1 MRPLTR
7 RGAALYRRCV
17 DLELRHLR
25 IVVAIADAGSVT
37 KAASALGLA
46 QPAMTTQL
54 KRIERTLGGP
64 LFVRDRRGTSPTP
77 LGDMVL
83 ARARVLLPALDG
95 LQTEASDMI
104 RSGEPHS
111 FRIGATNGPVSG
123 GLVQRLAEAHPGA
136 HVAMHTAW
144 EADEIAELVV
154 DGRLDFA
161 LVGVCDTAL
170 PATGRALTWREV
182 CADPVWV
189 LVGEA
194 HPLSERPEVAL
205 AELAEEKW
213 VTVPGGGC
221 FNDCFAAACATAGFA
236 PRPYLE
242 MDVASVFDVVSLGGA
257 VALCQGTVRDVP
269 GVATIP
275 LAGTPLRWRH
285 VLGWQAG
292 GKAAQVAGAVREL
305 AVETYLAVVAQRPAY
320 TAWLREHPDFGA
332 RSHG

>member
-1 MRPLTR
+1 M
-7 RGAALYRRCV
+7 

-25 IVVAIADAGSVT
+25 IVCAIADAGSVT
-37 KAASALGLA
+37 KAAAALGLA

-54 KRIERTLGGP
+54 KRIERALGGP

-95 LQTEASDMI
+95 LQTEATDMI
-104 RSGEPHS
+104 RSGQPRS

-136 HVAMHTAW
+136 HVAMTSSW
-144 EADEIAELVV
+144 EAEELAQLVV
-154 DGRLDFA
+154 DDRLDFA
-161 LVGVCDTAL
+161 LVGMCDNTL
-170 PATGRALTWREV
+170 PAGGRSLTWREV
-182 CADPVWV
+182 CVDPVWV
-189 LVGEA
+189 LVGDE
-194 HPLSERPEVAL
+194 HPLLGQPEVTL
-205 AELAEEKW
+205 AELAAEKW

-221 FNDCFAAACATAGFA
+221 FNDCFAAACATAGFT

-242 MDVASVFDVVSLGGA
+242 MDVASVFDVVSAGSA

-269 GVATIP
+269 GVGAIP

-285 VLGWQAG
+285 VLGWNASG
-292 GKAAQVAGAVREL
+292 NAAEVAEKVREL
-305 AVETYLAVVAQRPAY
+305 AVETYLSVVAQRPAY
-320 TAWLREHPDFGA
+320 TAWLRDHPGFGA
-332 RSHG
+332 RSHA